1 MCYDDDTSE
10 PLFTLDSGY
19 VPDTKQWH
27 VYISHR
33 ERPIIGASGVSERE
47 ALKALACMPH
57 PQVLLEGEA
66 EALEA
71 YARVAEKLAQRER
84 S

>member
-1 MCYDDDTSE
+1 MCEYEDDASE

-27 VYISHR
+27 VYVSHR
-33 ERPIIGASGVSERE
+33 ERPIIGASGADEKA
-47 ALKALACMPH
+47 ALKALAAVPH

-71 YARVAEKLAQRER
+71 YARVAEKLANR
-84 S
+84 